1 MTKIKEKRLANIK
14 LHFMPS
20 VRTSRYGFMIKR
32 GSLER
37 TRKTQESLEA
47 QLRTTLSA
55 LVLYDVA
62 DTICA

>member
-1 MTKIKEKRLANIK
+1 
-14 LHFMPS
+14 MPS
-20 VRTSRYGFMIKR
+20 VRTSRYGFMINR